1 MNRYERCLCQ
11 DRIYPKSFDE
21 LISPVLRSV
30 STVEN
35 PLVSIMLRRAW
46 GRFSFYTV
54 EFNKANYL
62 SS

>member
-1 MNRYERCLCQ
+1 MNRYERCFCQ
-11 DRIYPKSFDE
+11 DRIYPESFDE

-35 PLVSIMLRRAW
+35 ALVSIMLRRAG